1 MLKISQVYAELGQ
14 EHGDLYMR
22 FIHEMSNVIG
32 ACVKI
37 IDSEVDGVYDTIWNL
52 PFETLWYL
60 VMCDVKGFNKEEREY
75 LANNMLD
82 CQYKYKNSMRSRGGL
97 ERDTLRIAPNYCF
110 YWGLNYYSDSTDYF
124 IVHENILFFIG
135 ESGKLL
141 MSDIGDSISDFPE
154 FKFPLT
160 ERLDFPGLFVSSAD
174 ALAYGIMVVPCKKLL
189 LVGDK
194 YFGTLRIYDMKEVTE
209 PRYKRLLLLN

>member
-1 MLKISQVYAELGQ
+1 MLKISQVYAELGH

-37 IDSEVDGVYDTIWNL
+37 IDSEIDGVYDTIWNL

-82 CQYKYKNSMRSRGGL
+82 CLYKSKNSMRSRGGL
-97 ERDTLRIAPNYCF
+97 ERDTLRIAQN
-110 YWGLNYYSDSTDYF
+110 
-124 IVHENILFFIG
+124 
-135 ESGKLL
+135 
-141 MSDIGDSISDFPE
+141 
-154 FKFPLT
+154 
-160 ERLDFPGLFVSSAD
+160 
-174 ALAYGIMVVPCKKLL
+174 
-189 LVGDK
+189 
-194 YFGTLRIYDMKEVTE
+194 
-209 PRYKRLLLLN
+209 LLLLLGFELFF